1 MAKTKGKEKHD
12 YVITQDFKSPY
23 VVSTGM
29 AHKPTEI
36 KAICFKKGQV
46 IQGEMKTANGKP
58 SFVLYKGVVVVP
70 VTMVRKVETKQ
81 IVVSNASGDD
91 HKAADTQKQVAI
103 IKNKKTKW
111 IDAVIIGAL
120 AGFGGTY
127 LAEKKGWLKT
137 VETKNRLIGMG
148 IGAVLAVYVTYRMKS
163 RETVK
168 TNA

>member
-1 MAKTKGKEKHD
+1 MAKNKAKDD

-36 KAICFKKGQV
+36 KAIHFKKGQV
-46 IQGEMKTANGKP
+46 IQGELKTSGGKP

-70 VTMVRKVETKQ
+70 CSMVRKVETKQ

-91 HKAADTQKQVAI
+91 NKAAESKKQVAV
-103 IKNKKTKW
+103 IKNKKTRY
-111 IDAVIIGAL
+111 IDAMIVGAI

-127 LAEKKGWLKT
+127 FAEKKGWLKT
-137 VETKNRLIGMG
+137 VETKNRLIGMA
-148 IGAVLAVYVTYRMKS
+148 IGAAAAMYVAYRIKS
-163 RETVK
+163 REVVK
-168 TNA
+168 TS